1 MPRINFL
8 WCGIG
13 SEMTQS
19 VSIGLIIKNSQESVN
34 EVITQINN
42 VLNCT
47 VSQVGLAQN
56 IGFDT
61 NGEVKN
67 FDISIL
73 LKMNCKKATEIKEDI
88 TKMPFQNRPVVASWC
103 L

>member
-13 SEMTQS
+13 SGIRPS
-19 VSIGLIIKNSQESVN
+19 VSIGLIVKNSQASVN

-42 VLNCT
+42 VLNYT

-56 IGFDT
+56 IGFNIDQKV
-61 NGEVKN
+61 NN
-67 FDISIL
+67 FDINTLS
-73 LKMNCKKATEIKEDI
+73 KMNCTNATEIKEENI
-88 TKMPFQNRPVVASWC
+88 TKLLF
-103 L
+103 

>member
-56 IGFDT
+56 IGFNIDQ
-61 NGEVKN
+61 EVKN
-67 FDISIL
+67 FDISSLSKI
-73 LKMNCKKATEIKEDI
+73 NCTNATEIKEENI
-88 TKMPFQNRPVVASWC
+88 TKS
-103 L
+103 